1 MRPRELRDSGQN
13 DRFRARLDQIVDL
26 DPALAK
32 LGRSIDWRFLAE
44 RFGAVYS
51 DKAGHP
57 PLPTRLMAGL
67 SILKHMHDLSDE
79 DLCARWVE
87 NPYYQL
93 FCGEEFFRHKLTFD
107 RSSLTR
113 WRQRMGEERLT
124 ALIQESLAVATRTG
138 AARPAD
144 FSKVIID
151 TTVQP
156 KAVAFPTDAK
166 LMHRA
171 RERLAKLARK
181 TGVELRQSYLRV
193 GKHALIAHQRYAHAK
208 QFKRANRALK
218 TIRTY
223 FGRVTRDI
231 VRKIKGD
238 AELESLFAHPLR
250 LARRVREQRQHQR
263 GRKVYSLHAPEVECI
278 GKGKA
283 HRPYEFGVKV
293 SLATTLNRSKGG
305 QFIAHAKALPG
316 NPYDGHTLATV
327 IPEIETQIGASLARI
342 VADRGYRGHNAPPD
356 HRFKVYI
363 SGQRR
368 RVTQA
373 IKRELRR
380 RSAVEP
386 VIGHAKAEHRMGRN
400 YLAGAHGDAANAV
413 LAAAGYNFRRLLD
426 WLARLLSAILAAF
439 TATASQKRPLKSARP
454 PSSRATSYVRARAGE
469 FVVDGVSK
477 VLNRVG

>member
-1 MRPRELRDSGQN
+1 MRPKERRDSEQN
-13 DRFRARLDQIVDL
+13 DLFRARLDQIVDM
-26 DPALAK
+26 DHALAR
-32 LGRSIDWRFLAE
+32 LGRAIDWRFLDE

-67 SILKHMHDLSDE
+67 SILKHMHNLSDE
-79 DLCARWVE
+79 DLCARWIE

-113 WRQRMGEERLT
+113 WRQRMGEEKLA
-124 ALIQESLAVATRTG
+124 ALIQESLSVATRTG
-138 AARPAD
+138 AAKPAD
-144 FSKVIID
+144 FSKVIVD
-151 TTVQP
+151 TPVQP

-171 RERLAKLARK
+171 RERLVKLARK
-181 TGVELRQSYLRV
+181 TGVSLRQSYARV
-193 GKHALIAHQRYAHAK
+193 GKHALTTHQRYAHAK

-223 FGRVTRDI
+223 LGRVTRDI

-238 AELESLFAHPLR
+238 AELESAFAHPLM

-356 HRFKVYI
+356 YKFRVYI

-368 RVTQA
+368 RVTET

-386 VIGHAKAEHRMGRN
+386 VIGHSKAEHRMGRN
-400 YLAGAHGDAANAV
+400 YLAGTHGDAANAV
-413 LAAAGYNFRRLLD
+413 LAAAGYNFRRLLE
-426 WLARLLSAILAAF
+426 WLAAFWRVFVIAILAA
-439 TATASQKRPLKSARP
+439 AWDAPILSQDCP
-454 PSSRATSYVRARAGE
+454 
-469 FVVDGVSK
+469 
-477 VLNRVG
+477 